1 MLINETDYVIS
12 TDISN
17 NIFVYSHDTGE
28 LLVIAE
34 NMNNSDLYYKLTF
47 VQSDNIN
54 HSRAVSLFIDKY
66 FNNLSE
72 VNLTNQSFTDEYFV
86 GVLSAPLWIE
96 VVYLES
102 LPFPQIVAMLD
113 DSTCHGFNLKVE
125 NGKIYYQL

>member
-12 TDISN
+12 LDINN
-17 NIFVYSHDTGE
+17 NIFVYSRDTSE

-47 VQSDNIN
+47 VQSGNN
-54 HSRAVSLFIDKY
+54 HSRVVSLFIDKY
-66 FNNLSE
+66 FNNLSHE
-72 VNLTNQSFTDEYFV
+72 NIAHQSNDEYFV
-86 GVLSAPLWIE
+86 GILSTSLWIE

-113 DSTCHGFNLKVE
+113 DSTCYGFNLKVE
-125 NGKIYYQL
+125 SGKIYYQL